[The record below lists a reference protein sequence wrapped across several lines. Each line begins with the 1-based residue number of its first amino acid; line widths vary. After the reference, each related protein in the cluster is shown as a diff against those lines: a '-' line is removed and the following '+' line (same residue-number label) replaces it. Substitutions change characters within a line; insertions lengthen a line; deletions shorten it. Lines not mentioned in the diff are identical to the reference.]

1 MCVKTF
7 AVDPL
12 NGEPIV
18 DDLPYELVPA
28 TPAHDVWSLGVVFYE
43 LFSGVQLFL
52 ANSGD
57 NIQVFVVLCFS
68 GGSAILTIALFLRR
82 RNR

>member
-52 ANSGD
+52 ANSED
-57 NIQVFVVLCFS
+57 NIQVYKSIFS
-68 GGSAILTIALFLRR
+68 RGGVS
-82 RNR
+82 